1 MRIYLACTVRGE
13 RSGVL
18 AGRAICQRLQQL
30 RHEILTTHLLTED
43 VDRAEAELTEE
54 QVYRRD
60 LDWLSCCDV
69 LVTGTLAGTPERFA
83 SLTMD
88 VSAESQDSELARKLI
103 TIAGRA
109 CQVVNT
115 LAQVAPIVI
124 TYQGSQIELNE
135 AAVGSAGLPRKTSG
149 DL

>member
-1 MRIYLACTVRGE
+1 MRVYLACTVRGE

-30 RHEILTTHLLTED
+30 GHEILTTHLLTED

-69 LVTGTLAGTPERFA
+69 LVTATLAGTPERFA

-124 TYQGSQIELNE
+124 TYQGSPIELNE
-135 AAVGSAGLPRKTSG
+135 AVAVGSGLPHKIG
-149 DL
+149 E